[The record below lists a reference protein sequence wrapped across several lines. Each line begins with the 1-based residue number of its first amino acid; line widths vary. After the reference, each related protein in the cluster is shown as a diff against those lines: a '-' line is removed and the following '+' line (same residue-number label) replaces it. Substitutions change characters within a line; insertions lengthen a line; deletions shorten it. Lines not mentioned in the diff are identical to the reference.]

1 MSVETRPTV
10 ISVEISKNAFG
21 WKNSTQGGNMYRFDQ
36 VLTSC
41 PGVPATCLSRKTR
54 PVAVNSK
61 K

>member
-1 MSVETRPTV
+1 V